1 MPLVSV
7 IMPAFN
13 AEAYIGRAIES
24 VLRQT
29 WADLELVIV
38 DDGSSDG
45 TLGIARAFAGR
56 DPRVKVLQQPNA
68 GPGPA
73 RNTAFGAAE
82 GRLLAFLDSDDEWD
96 DTFLA
101 EHVALLDARPDVDVL
116 IGNARNRG
124 GSRDNQPARPVED
137 DGQPISLARMLENE
151 CALFIMTVF
160 RRTVIDAVGGFD
172 PALFTNEEYDLWI
185 RASLAGFR
193 FARHPKPLGWY
204 SCRPDSLSSS
214 DTRMLSGIL
223 RVFAKTRPEVP
234 AGSRERAILNRQVA
248 RFEAELLAAEA
259 RNSLSRGDALEAG
272 RQLTAL
278 HARRG
283 GWKLWLAS
291 RATTIAPSLALA
303 AYGIR
308 KDGLTAR
315 SVVRAARS
323 IDQTIGQW
331 IGPRRALGG
340 GRNSLHDA
348 VLEPSTT
355 ARPQDPRIAA
365 YQTAERMA
373 EAGDRLA
380 RKPAGR
386 APTPPP

>member
-1 MPLVSV
+1 MPAVSV

-13 AEAYIGRAIES
+13 AEAYIGRAVES

-29 WADLELVIV
+29 CADLELLIV
-38 DDGSSDG
+38 DEGSSAG
-45 TLGIARAFAGR
+45 TMAAARAFAER
-56 DPRVKVLQQPNA
+56 DPRVRVLQQPNA

-73 RNTAFGAAE
+73 RNAGFRAAE
-82 GRLLAFLDSDDEWD
+82 GRLFAFLDSDDEWD

-101 EHVALLDARPDVDVL
+101 EHVAVLDARPYVDVL

-124 GSRDNQPARPVED
+124 GARNNEPARPIED
-137 DGQPISLARMLENE
+137 DGQPISLARMLEDE

-172 PALFTNEEYDLWI
+172 PALFTNEEYDMWI
-185 RASLAGFR
+185 RAALAGFT

-204 SCRPDSLSSS
+204 TCRPDSLSSN

-223 RVFAKTRPEVP
+223 RVLAKTRPAVP
-234 AGSRERAILNRQVA
+234 AGSRERAILDRQVA

-259 RNSLSRGDALEAG
+259 RNSLIRGDGLEAG

-291 RATTIAPSLALA
+291 RATS
-303 AYGIR
+303 
-308 KDGLTAR
+308 
-315 SVVRAARS
+315 
-323 IDQTIGQW
+323 
-331 IGPRRALGG
+331 
-340 GRNSLHDA
+340 
-348 VLEPSTT
+348 
-355 ARPQDPRIAA
+355 
-365 YQTAERMA
+365 
-373 EAGDRLA
+373 
-380 RKPAGR
+380 
-386 APTPPP
+386 